1 MLRSPDAR
9 KRLTAQRHETVHW
22 LSEYITEGVARLG
35 GSLRIPATTMA
46 RVLLA
51 TNEGITLA
59 SQLDG
64 EDLYRAWLEMIISSI
79 EPGKDS
85 TQ

>member
-1 MLRSPDAR
+1 
-9 KRLTAQRHETVHW
+9 
-22 LSEYITEGVARLG
+22 
-35 GSLRIPATTMA
+35 MA

-59 SQLDG
+59 SQLDE

-79 EPGKDS
+79 EPAKESAD
-85 TQ
+85 QRHNAAE